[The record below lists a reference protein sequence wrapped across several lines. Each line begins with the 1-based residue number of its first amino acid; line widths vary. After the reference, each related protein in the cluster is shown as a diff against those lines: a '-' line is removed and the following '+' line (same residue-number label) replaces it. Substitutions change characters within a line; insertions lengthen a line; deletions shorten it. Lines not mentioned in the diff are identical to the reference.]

1 MRPFTLRGIYELM
14 NLLASGGSVGNDRRL
29 RELLRESIELGL
41 VLDENGKYTITERG
55 YRFLKAMEMK
65 DAVTIHE
72 LFMESL
78 ESYKKVYELISRG
91 VTRSSDIIKLTS
103 YNAVVIDVVM
113 RLIREVEAL
122 SPGSLQGSDLY
133 SKFEEVLLS
142 KYRELSKKRW
152 SRYVPIAELIK
163 EVRNELNIP
172 TKVVNSLLEEFTK
185 RMGSRVVLTGS
196 PGGSPVE
203 INGKRVTYIMIGE

>member
-41 VLDENGKYTITERG
+41 VLDENGKYTITEKG

-91 VTRSSDIIKLTS
+91 VSRSSDIIKLTG

-142 KYRELSKKRW
+142 KYRELSRKRW

-172 TKVVNSLLEEFTK
+172 TKVVNSLLEEFTR

>member
-41 VLDENGKYTITERG
+41 VLDENGKYTITEKG

-91 VTRSSDIIKLTS
+91 VTRSSDIIKLTG

-142 KYRELSKKRW
+142 KYRELSRKRW